1 MSRLKNIAE
10 ILIEKQESFR
20 SLSHFP
26 LCTYTRHQNHYTT
39 KVNDI
44 FFYIY
49 YSLKKRGEN
58 YSGENR
64 FPLLSWSRKKQTTA
78 KKKKEHTTCQVT
90 KKLPKFYMFLL
101 YNPVLSCCGYFF
113 CIINGGIK
121 AISSDRRRQESVC
134 PLPRFVGDF
143 PFKPR
148 LCHNFC
154 LIFDHLHPNSFVC
167 VTLLITNTQKTP

>member
-1 MSRLKNIAE
+1 MLQRYWLKTGDY
-10 ILIEKQESFR
+10 R
-20 SLSHFP
+20 SLPHFP
-26 LCTYTRHQNHYTT
+26 LCTHTRHQNHYTT

-44 FFYIY
+44 FYIY
-49 YSLKKRGEN
+49 YSLRKRGEN

-78 KKKKEHTTCQVT
+78 KKKEKKGTHFVPSNKKSLQSFTC
-90 KKLPKFYMFLL
+90 FW
-101 YNPVLSCCGYFF
+101 YNPVLSFCDYFF
-113 CIINGGIK
+113 CINNGGIK

-134 PLPRFVGDF
+134 PLPHFAGDF

-148 LCHNFC
+148 FCHNFC

-167 VTLLITNTQKTP
+167 FTLLITTSQKTP